1 VKVPATLSA
10 FVGMT
15 GAVGGLTTSL
25 NQSLGQSD
33 VVIIQRATALIAKA
47 SFLKDDDKGLLVNY
61 YSRNPT
67 AAAGLLGLDEP
78 TLRISLASCV
88 QLIQTK
94 MIVL

>member
-15 GAVGGLTTSL
+15 GTVGGLTMLL

-33 VVIIQRATALIAKA
+33 IIIVQRATALIAKA

-61 YSRNPT
+61 YSQNLT
-67 AAAGLLGLDEP
+67 AAAGLLGLYEP
-78 TLRISLASCV
+78 ILHISLALCV
-88 QLIQTK
+88 QLIQNK
-94 MIVL
+94 MIAL